1 MFRLPHP
8 RCVRVASNRAV
19 WKPSALRPTRRPRSL
34 PLLSTSSAASWPRP
48 SNARLA
54 QLSEARNLITSALAV
69 KDEALAASR
78 DAFAQADAAVA
89 RAERAEAEAA
99 STRGRLDQVRE
110 ERESAR
116 EEALVLTGR
125 LATVTS
131 ERDNAAAE
139 VARERSYA
147 EQRVTNVKDSL
158 EQQLT

>member
-1 MFRLPHP
+1 
-8 RCVRVASNRAV
+8 
-19 WKPSALRPTRRPRSL
+19 
-34 PLLSTSSAASWPRP
+34 
-48 SNARLA
+48 
-54 QLSEARNLITSALAV
+54 
-69 KDEALAASR
+69 
-78 DAFAQADAAVA
+78 VA